1 MMSMSR
7 AREDGYGRGA
17 HRIERNGY
25 PQFASHRSGRSRFPP
40 LPLPGLSPPQQGQPR
55 PSHLILRVRPPNR
68 VGGVGHAGESI
79 LALLAVLLA
88 NRRVRTL
95 EHRLQPGLGGNP
107 RVHRVYRVLSQN
119 GVCRSTRMS
128 VRFPSRSREER
139 CGKLTGQKR
148 QKILGM
154 HAARK
159 KRPPRWLAASSR
171 AHNPPALRVRRSK

>member
-1 MMSMSR
+1 MGV
-7 AREDGYGRGA
+7 ALIGL
-17 HRIERNGY
+17 NGMDTSVT
-25 PQFASHRSGRSRFPP
+25 SHRSGRSRFPP
-40 LPLPGLSPPQQGQPR
+40 LPLPGVSPPQQGQPR

-88 NRRVRTL
+88 NRRVWTL

-119 GVCRSTRMS
+119 GVCRIDAH
-128 VRFPSRSREER
+128 VRPFPVSEPRRKMREADL
-139 CGKLTGQKR
+139 LTG

-154 HAARK
+154 HEKNARLVGW
-159 KRPPRWLAASSR
+159 RPLPGLTTHPRFA
-171 AHNPPALRVRRSK
+171 

>member
-40 LPLPGLSPPQQGQPR
+40 LPLPGVSPPQQGQPR

-119 GVCRSTRMS
+119 GVCRIDAH
-128 VRFPSRSREER
+128 VRPFPVSEPRRKMREADR
-139 CGKLTGQKR
+139 TKNPR
-148 QKILGM
+148 D
-154 HAARK
+154 ARK